1 MEYRIFTKGGEL
13 RWVDERT
20 FIQRDA
26 EGEATHFQGVVI
38 DITERKLAE
47 EALARA
53 EQLRKKEINHRIKNN
68 LQIVSSLLDLQA
80 EKFKDSQVI
89 EAFRESESRIV
100 SMSLIHEELYE
111 SGNLDILDFSSYIR
125 KLIADLCRSYGIE
138 SSDVRVNLNVEKIF
152 LKVDTAVSLGIIIN
166 ELFTNSVKYAFPGSR
181 GGKINIELL
190 REGAGELVAKE
201 DNSDKASIQKS
212 SDEGRDRYEQFI
224 LLFADD
230 GKGIPEELDIK
241 NPESLGLQLVNALV
255 SQIEGSLELE
265 KEKGTKFKIKFRDNI
280 TKTT

>member
-1 MEYRIFTKGGEL
+1 
-13 RWVDERT
+13 
-20 FIQRDA
+20 
-26 EGEATHFQGVVI
+26 
-38 DITERKLAE
+38 
-47 EALARA
+47 
-53 EQLRKKEINHRIKNN
+53 
-68 LQIVSSLLDLQA
+68 
-80 EKFKDSQVI
+80 
-89 EAFRESESRIV
+89 
-100 SMSLIHEELYE
+100 MSLIHEELYE

-125 KLIADLCRSYGIE
+125 KLIADLCRSYGIK

-166 ELFTNSVKYAFPGSR
+166 ELFTNSVKYAFPRGR

-224 LLFADD
+224 LLFADN
-230 GKGIPEELDIK
+230 GRGIPEELDIK

-265 KEKGTKFKIKFRDNI
+265 REKGTKFKIKFRDNI
-280 TKTT
+280 RKTT